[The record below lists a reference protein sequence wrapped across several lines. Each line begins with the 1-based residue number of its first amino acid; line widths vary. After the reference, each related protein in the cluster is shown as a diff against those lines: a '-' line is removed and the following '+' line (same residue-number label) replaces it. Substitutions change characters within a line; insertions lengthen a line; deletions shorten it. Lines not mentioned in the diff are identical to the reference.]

1 MKKKL
6 KFFKFITNILAV
18 TSLTLS
24 VFGPLWHFQNTK
36 NYSDFKL
43 ETRDIDLSNSK
54 KPVNFDDLVQIVSTK
69 NQQNSL
75 VINANIKNSQIRL
88 NKTSTNSDS
97 PNLDDIEIQINQEG
111 EIILNSASLE
121 LVNKKAELYF
131 EEGIPKLRFEG
142 YVFDFRELKNQTRVE
157 KTFFQFFL
165 PFIPFIAKAA
175 AAVLAAFAV
184 SAPAA
189 PAVGAFPNVAGVGTW
204 YGGGTSYYPSVG
216 YSPIYPSVGY
226 NPVYPS
232 VGYNPVPAPANNS
245 PVSEPANNNPITE
258 RTESSI
264 VVDLDK
270 LPKAKGEPSIK
281 EIANTKTL
289 ELSIVKA
296 KEKEKLVKYT
306 GIHPAW
312 FFNFHNKDLE
322 PYFVIS
328 KQAIPEPAAWLLAVG
343 SLLAQSELT
352 KIIINNL
359 LPSSVRD
366 NKNVDDR
373 ENMDKKLKSP
383 IDFYSY
389 NQSVMKNL
397 AIKTKYTANSLV
409 GNKGPR
415 NPNYNLNKDIGF
427 TNDRFVVG
435 QGLASDAIDWTDPKN
450 EFDIKLDD
458 SENKKSYIKILFP
471 SYHVRRARMI
481 KGKFE
486 KRDFIPREKML
497 NVEKVHFLYGEAIR
511 FSN

>member
-6 KFFKFITNILAV
+6 KLFKFVTNIIAFS
-18 TSLTLS
+18 SLSLS

-36 NYSDFKL
+36 SYSDFKL

-54 KPVNFDDLVQIVSTK
+54 KPVNFDDLVQIISTK

-75 VINANIKNSQIRL
+75 VINANIKKTKTHL

-111 EIILNSASLE
+111 EVILNSASLE
-121 LVNKKAELYF
+121 FVNKKAELYF
-131 EEGIPKLRFEG
+131 EEGIPKLKLEG
-142 YVFDFRELKNQTRVE
+142 YVFDFRELQKQTRVE
-157 KTFFQFFL
+157 KTFFFLL
-165 PFIPFIAKAA
+165 PFIPFISNAVAA
-175 AAVLAAFAV
+175 AIAAVAV
-184 SAPAA
+184 STAT
-189 PAVGAFPNVAGVGTW
+189 AVAVETIPKVVNDVGRW
-204 YGGGTSYYPSVG
+204 FGTRESYYTSDD
-216 YSPIYPSVGY
+216 YSPVH
-226 NPVYPS
+226 
-232 VGYNPVPAPANNS
+232 
-245 PVSEPANNNPITE
+245 EPANNNPVTW

-281 EIANTKTL
+281 EIANTATL

-296 KEKEKLVKYT
+296 KDKWKLRQYT

-312 FFNFHNKDLE
+312 FFNFHNEKLE
-322 PYFVIS
+322 PHFVIS

-359 LPSSVRD
+359 LPSSVKN
-366 NKNVDDR
+366 NKNVDDLKI
-373 ENMDKKLKSP
+373 MDKKLNSP

-389 NQSVMKNL
+389 NQSVMKSL
-397 AIKTKYTANSLV
+397 AEKTKYTANLIV
-409 GNKGPR
+409 GNRWSWDPT
-415 NPNYNLNKDIGF
+415 NNLNKDIGF
-427 TNDRFVVG
+427 AKDRFVVG
-435 QGLASDAIDWTDPKN
+435 EGLASDAIDWTDPKN
-450 EFDIKLDD
+450 EFDIVDPSKNENEN
-458 SENKKSYIKILFP
+458 ENKNENTNKNKNIPSYVKIYFP

-481 KGKFE
+481 KGKF
-486 KRDFIPREKML
+486 KKKDFIRREKML

-511 FSN
+511 FSNQGKKTIN

>member
-6 KFFKFITNILAV
+6 KFFKFITNIFAV

-36 NYSDFKL
+36 SYSDFKF

-54 KPVNFDDLVQIVSTK
+54 KPVNFDDLVQIVSAK

-75 VINANIKNSQIRL
+75 VINANIKNAQTRL

-97 PNLDDIEIQINQEG
+97 PNVDDIQIQINQEG
-111 EIILNSASLE
+111 EVILNSASLE

-131 EEGIPKLRFEG
+131 EEGVPKLKLEG

-189 PAVGAFPNVAGVGTW
+189 VTMGTFPNVAGVGAW

-226 NPVYPS
+226 SPVSPS
-232 VGYNPVPAPANNS
+232 VGYNPVPAPANNN

-281 EIANTKTL
+281 SIANTKTL
-289 ELSIVKA
+289 ELSIVKDR
-296 KEKEKLVKYT
+296 KKLRQYT

-312 FFNFHNKDLE
+312 FFNFHSKDLE

-352 KIIINNL
+352 KIIIKNL
-359 LPSSVRD
+359 LPSSLND
-366 NKNVDDR
+366 KMHEKDR

-389 NQSVMKNL
+389 NRSVMENL
-397 AIKTKYTANSLV
+397 AIKTKYTANLLV

-415 NPNYNLNKDIGF
+415 NPNYNLNDDIGF

-435 QGLASDAIDWTDPKN
+435 KGLASDAIDWTDPKN

-471 SYHVRRARMI
+471 SYHVRRVRMI
-481 KGKFE
+481 GKKQKGIKKE
-486 KRDFIPREKML
+486 FIPREEML

>member
-6 KFFKFITNILAV
+6 KFFKFITNILAF

-36 NYSDFKL
+36 TYSDFKL
-43 ETRDIDLSNSK
+43 ETRDIELSNSK
-54 KPVNFDDLVQIVSTK
+54 KPVNFDDLVQIISAK
-69 NQQNSL
+69 NQENSL
-75 VINANIKNSQIRL
+75 VINANIKDSQTRL
-88 NKTSTNSDS
+88 NKTSTNLDS

-111 EIILNSASLE
+111 EVILNSASLE

-131 EEGIPKLRFEG
+131 EEGVPKLKLEG
-142 YVFDFRELKNQTRVE
+142 YVFDFRELQNQTRVE
-157 KTFFQFFL
+157 KTFFQIFL
-165 PFIPFIAKAA
+165 PFIPFIVKAA
-175 AAVLAAFAV
+175 AAVVAAFAV
-184 SAPAA
+184 SAAA
-189 PAVGAFPNVAGVGTW
+189 QPYMGTFPNVAGVGTW
-204 YGGGTSYYPSVG
+204 YGGGGSY
-216 YSPIYPSVGY
+216 YPSVGY

-232 VGYNPVPAPANNS
+232 VGYSPVYPSVGYS
-245 PVSEPANNNPITE
+245 PVSAPADNNPITE

-296 KEKEKLVKYT
+296 KDKEKLVKYT

-352 KIIINNL
+352 KIIIKNL
-359 LPSSVRD
+359 LPSSLKDKMVEKD
-366 NKNVDDR
+366 H
-373 ENMDKKLKSP
+373 ENMDKKLNSP

-389 NQSVMKNL
+389 NRLVMENL
-397 AIKTKYTANSLV
+397 AIKTKYTANLMV

-435 QGLASDAIDWTDPKN
+435 EGLASDAIDWADPKN
-450 EFDIKLDD
+450 AFDIKLDD

-471 SYHVRRARMI
+471 SYHVRRVRMI
-481 KGKFE
+481 GKKQKGI
-486 KRDFIPREKML
+486 KREFIPREEML
-497 NVEKVHFLYGEAIR
+497 NVEKVHFLYGDAIR

>member
-1 MKKKL
+1 MNKKL
-6 KFFKFITNILAV
+6 KFFKFITNVVAF

-36 NYSDFKL
+36 INSDFKL

-54 KPVNFDDLVQIVSTK
+54 KPVNFDDLVQIVSAK

-75 VINANIKNSQIRL
+75 VINANIKNTQTRL
-88 NKTSTNSDS
+88 NKTSTNPDS
-97 PNLDDIEIQINQEG
+97 PNLDDIQIQINQEG
-111 EIILNSASLE
+111 EVILNSASLE

-131 EEGIPKLRFEG
+131 EEGVPKLKLEG

-175 AAVLAAFAV
+175 AAILATFAV
-184 SAPAA
+184 SAAA
-189 PAVGAFPNVAGVGTW
+189 QANMGTFPNVAGVGAW
-204 YGGGTSYYPSVG
+204 YGGGGSYYPSVG
-216 YSPIYPSVGY
+216 YSP
-226 NPVYPS
+226 
-232 VGYNPVPAPANNS
+232 VPAPANNN
-245 PVSEPANNNPITE
+245 PVSDPANNNPITWT
-258 RTESSI
+258 TESSI

-289 ELSIVKA
+289 ELSIIKA
-296 KEKEKLVKYT
+296 KDRKKLRQYT

-328 KQAIPEPAAWLLAVG
+328 EQAIPEPAAWLLAVG

-352 KIIINNL
+352 KIIIKSL
-359 LPSSVRD
+359 LPNSLND
-366 NKNVDDR
+366 KMDEKDH
-373 ENMDKKLKSP
+373 ENMDKKLNSP

-389 NQSVMKNL
+389 NRSVMENL
-397 AIKTKYTANSLV
+397 AIKTKYTANLLV

-435 QGLASDAIDWTDPKN
+435 EGLASDAINWTDPKN
-450 EFDIKLDD
+450 EFDIDD
-458 SENKKSYIKILFP
+458 TGKDTSKNTNTNKNTNKNKNIPSYVKIYFP

-481 KGKFE
+481 KGKFDKKE
-486 KRDFIPREKML
+486 FIRRERML

>member
-6 KFFKFITNILAV
+6 KLFKFITNIIAFS
-18 TSLTLS
+18 SLSLS

-36 NYSDFKL
+36 SYSDFKL

-54 KPVNFDDLVQIVSTK
+54 KPVNFDDLVQIISTK

-75 VINANIKNSQIRL
+75 VINANIKKNKTHL

-111 EIILNSASLE
+111 EVILNSASLE
-121 LVNKKAELYF
+121 FVNKKAELYF
-131 EEGIPKLRFEG
+131 EEGVPKLKLEG
-142 YVFDFRELKNQTRVE
+142 YVFDFRELQNQTRVE
-157 KTFFQFFL
+157 KTFFFLL
-165 PFIPFIAKAA
+165 PFIPFISNAVAAAIAAVAVSTA
-175 AAVLAAFAV
+175 AAVAAETFPKV
-184 SAPAA
+184 VDGVGRWFERSRSYSAPVDISSVHA
-189 PAVGAFPNVAGVGTW
+189 PADD
-204 YGGGTSYYPSVG
+204 
-216 YSPIYPSVGY
+216 
-226 NPVYPS
+226 
-232 VGYNPVPAPANNS
+232 
-245 PVSEPANNNPITE
+245 NPITS

-281 EIANTKTL
+281 SIANTSIL
-289 ELSIVKA
+289 ELSIIKA
-296 KEKEKLVKYT
+296 KDKEKLVNYT

-312 FFNFHNKDLE
+312 FFNFHNEDLE

-328 KQAIPEPAAWLLAVG
+328 RQAIPEPAAWFLAVG

-359 LPSSVRD
+359 LPSWVKN
-366 NKNVDDR
+366 NKNVEDR
-373 ENMDKKLKSP
+373 KIMDKKLKSP

-389 NQSVMKNL
+389 SRSVMENL
-397 AIKTKYTANSLV
+397 AIKTKYTANLLV

-435 QGLASDAIDWTDPKN
+435 EGLASDAIDWTDPKN
-450 EFDIKLDD
+450 AFNIELNDKK
-458 SENKKSYIKILFP
+458 NKKSYVKILFP

-486 KRDFIPREKML
+486 KKEFIPREKML
-497 NVEKVHFLYGEAIR
+497 NIEKVHFLYGNAIR
-511 FSN
+511 FSNQGKKTVN

>member
-6 KFFKFITNILAV
+6 KLFKFITNIIAFS
-18 TSLTLS
+18 SLSLS

-36 NYSDFKL
+36 TYSDFKL

-54 KPVNFDDLVQIVSTK
+54 KPVNFDDLVQIISTK

-75 VINANIKNSQIRL
+75 VINANIKKAKTHL

-97 PNLDDIEIQINQEG
+97 PNLNDIEIQINQEG
-111 EIILNSASLE
+111 EVILNSASLE
-121 LVNKKAELYF
+121 FVNKKAELYF
-131 EEGIPKLRFEG
+131 EEGIPKLKLEG
-142 YVFDFRELKNQTRVE
+142 YVFDFRELQNQTRVE
-157 KTFFQFFL
+157 KTFFFLL
-165 PFIPFIAKAA
+165 PFIPFISNAVAAAIAAVAVSTA
-175 AAVLAAFAV
+175 AAVAVETFPKVVNDVGRWFGTRESYYSSDNYTPV
-184 SAPAA
+184 SAP
-189 PAVGAFPNVAGVGTW
+189 VDN
-204 YGGGTSYYPSVG
+204 
-216 YSPIYPSVGY
+216 
-226 NPVYPS
+226 NPV
-232 VGYNPVPAPANNS
+232 
-245 PVSEPANNNPITE
+245 TW

-281 EIANTKTL
+281 EIANTATL

-296 KEKEKLVKYT
+296 KEKEKLRQYT

-322 PYFVIS
+322 PHFVIS

-359 LPSSVRD
+359 LPSSVKN
-366 NKNVDDR
+366 NKNVDDLKI
-373 ENMDKKLKSP
+373 MDKKLNSP

-389 NQSVMKNL
+389 NEPVMKSL
-397 AIKTKYTANSLV
+397 AEKTKYTANLIV
-409 GNKGPR
+409 R
-415 NPNYNLNKDIGF
+415 NRWSWDPTNNLNKDIGF
-427 TNDRFVVG
+427 TKDHFVVG
-435 QGLASDAIDWTDPKN
+435 EGLANDAIDWTNPKN
-450 EFDIKLDD
+450 AFDIYDTSKN
-458 SENKKSYIKILFP
+458 ENENENENENGNIPSYVKIYFP

-481 KGKFE
+481 RRKFGKRE
-486 KRDFIPREKML
+486 FIPREKML